1 MIEPPVYTVIFSE
14 KSGNR
19 AEDGDVGWLI
29 ARSYPDVK
37 NRLDERQREE
47 LRKIAVRAI
56 LRRALR
62 SLGPTK
68 RSAKLRRDSY
78 RFGADEIDLEATC
91 ERIIG
96 KPDYR
101 AEDIVVETREQ
112 KKLACALM
120 VDTSL
125 SMAGEKL
132 AVAAVGASMLAIELR
147 EDSYAVVTFN
157 SQARVVKAM
166 GQRKDVRQV
175 ISDLLETNA
184 FGYTDMEEGLRAGLS
199 QLERATS
206 GERLGIIITDGKC
219 SEGFHPEKVALGFP
233 KLCVIMVESPHSD
246 AGTCSLLAELGRGRV
261 YRVKD
266 YLQIPGAIRKLL
278 SDFA

>member
-1 MIEPPVYTVIFSE
+1 MIFSE
-14 KSGNR
+14 RESG
-19 AEDGDVGWLI
+19 AGSEDVGWSI
-29 ARSYPDVK
+29 ARSYPDLK
-37 NRLDERQREE
+37 NRLDEKQREE
-47 LRKIAVRAI
+47 LRKIAVAAI

-91 ERIIG
+91 EQIIG
-96 KPDYR
+96 KSEYR
-101 AEDIVVETREQ
+101 AEDIVVETRER

-147 EDSYAVVTFN
+147 EDNYAVVTFN
-157 SQARVVKAM
+157 SQARVVKGM
-166 GQRKDVRQV
+166 GQRRDVQQV
-175 ISDLLETNA
+175 ISDLLETDA
-184 FGYTDMEEGLRAGLS
+184 FGYTNMEAGLS
-199 QLERATS
+199 AGLDQLEMAA
-206 GERLGIIITDGKC
+206 GGDRLGIIITDGKC
-219 SEGFHPEKVALGFP
+219 SEGFHPERVAAGYP

-246 AGTCSLLAELGRGRV
+246 AATCARLAELGRGRV
-261 YRVKD
+261 YRVRE
-266 YLQIPGAIRKLL
+266 YSQVPGAIRKLL
-278 SDFA
+278 REFA